1 MRRMLDPK
9 EVGGD
14 VNLYCHRIK
23 LTDTPNNM
31 ITLNYFSTSDV
42 PFTRSSF
49 EKKIVDHHLPCS
61 GAITSRISGT
71 KVKYIAAYLY
81 ISSNNSIS
89 CYVINI
95 DNGTNDYFNLDSFNF
110 YDDVVPA

>member
-9 EVGGD
+9 EVGGS
-14 VNLYCHRIK
+14 NLYCHRIK

-31 ITLNYFSTSDV
+31 ITLNYFNASDV
-42 PFTRSSF
+42 PFTRSSLQ
-49 EKKIVDHHLPCS
+49 EKIGDKELPCS
-61 GAITSRISGT
+61 GAISSNVSGT

-81 ISSNNSIS
+81 INSSKSIS
-89 CYVINI
+89 CYAI
-95 DNGTNDYFNLDSFNF
+95 DLDTNGYKYVNLDSYNF

>member
-14 VNLYCHRIK
+14 VKLYCHRIK
-23 LTDTPNNM
+23 LTDTPNNK

-49 EKKIVDHHLPCS
+49 KTKIVNHDLPCS
-61 GAITSRISGT
+61 GAISTTSSGT
-71 KVKYIAAYLY
+71 KVRYIPTYFY
-81 ISSNNSIS
+81 FNDGKTIS
-89 CYVINI
+89 CSVI
-95 DNGTNDYFNLDSFNF
+95 DLDTNTNRQVNLDSYNF